1 MHFHNMRASC
11 GSRWGLAQREDGA
24 FIGVEAVID
33 KDHASGLLAAALEFD
48 AFLMLTDV
56 PAVFTGW
63 GTPAQ
68 RALGD
73 VTPQELDVSAFAAGS
88 MGPKVQAAC
97 DFVART
103 GAMAGIG
110 ALQDASAILAR
121 RAGTRVVPGMS
132 SS

>member
-1 MHFHNMRASC
+1 MRASR
-11 GSRWGLAQREDGA
+11 GSHWGLAQREDGA

-73 VTPQELDVSAFAAGS
+73 VTPQQLDVSAFAAGS

-97 DFVART
+97 DFVMRT

-121 RAGTRVVPGMS
+121 QAGTRVVPGLLS
-132 SS
+132 S

>member
-33 KDHASGLLAAALEFD
+33 KDHASGLLAAASEVD

-121 RAGTRVVPGMS
+121 RAGTRVVPGLS